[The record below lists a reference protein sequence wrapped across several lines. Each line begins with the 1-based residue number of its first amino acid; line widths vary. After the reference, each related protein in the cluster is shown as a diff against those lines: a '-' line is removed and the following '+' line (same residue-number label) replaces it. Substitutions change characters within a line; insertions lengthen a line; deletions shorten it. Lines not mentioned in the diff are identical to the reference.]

1 MILRTLTL
9 AAALAAVAAPALAQ
23 SSEPETVLGNYGL
36 SSWSF
41 SASAGTDNR
50 SKGISKTE
58 GEGFVGFSAEWTSA
72 SGLFYVSPAAET
84 IKSSIHSELEVELGA
99 GVRPEFMGFDLDIN
113 ATHKWQVDANPGTD
127 DSAWEFTGDV
137 KRSIGP
143 ASARLRLQYS
153 PDGFGATEA
162 WTWIEGRLGWEFTD
176 RLKGTA
182 AVGRREQD
190 NSVDYSA
197 WNVGVAYDLT
207 DDLEFDLRWYD
218 TDAGVPTETYDSALV
233 AAINVY
239 F

>member
-1 MILRTLTL
+1 MILRTLPL
-9 AAALAAVAAPALAQ
+9 AAVLAAVALPAFAQ
-23 SSEPETVLGNYGL
+23 NDPFNDPVVQASRDA
-36 SSWSF
+36 WSF
-41 SASAGTDNR
+41 SATAGTDNR
-50 SKGISKTE
+50 SKGLSKTE

-84 IKSSIHSELEVELGA
+84 IKSSLHSELEVELGA
-99 GVRPEFMGFDLDIN
+99 GIRPEFMGFDLDLN

-153 PDGFGATEA
+153 PDGFGGTEE
-162 WTWIEGRLGWEFTD
+162 WTWVEGRLGWEFTD
-176 RLKGTA
+176 RMKGTA

-197 WNVGVAYDLT
+197 WNAGITYDLT
-207 DDLEFDLRWYD
+207 DTLELDVRWYD
-218 TDAGVPTETYDSALV
+218 TDASVPTEQYDSALV
-233 AAINVY
+233 AVINVY

>member
-9 AAALAAVAAPALAQ
+9 VAALTALASPALAQ
-23 SSEPETVLGNYGL
+23 SSEPETVLANYG

-41 SASAGTDNR
+41 FGTAGTDNR

-72 SGLFYVSPAAET
+72 SGLFYVAPTTET
-84 IKSSIHSELEVELGA
+84 IKSSILSELEVDLAA
-99 GVRPEFMGFDLDIN
+99 GIRPEILGFDLDLS
-113 ATHKWQVDANPGTD
+113 AMHRWQVDANPAD
-127 DSAWEFTGDV
+127 DNTAWEFTGDI

-153 PDGFGATEA
+153 PDGIGGTKE
-162 WTWIEGRLGWEFTD
+162 WTWVEGRLGWEFTD

-182 AVGRREQD
+182 AVGRREQE

-197 WNVGVAYDLT
+197 WNAGITYDLT
-207 DDLEFDLRWYD
+207 DRLELDVRWYD

>member
-1 MILRTLTL
+1 MIRHFAL
-9 AAALAAVAAPALAQ
+9 AAALAAVAAPAFAQ
-23 SSEPETVLGNYGL
+23 SEPTEEILANYGT

-41 SASAGTDNR
+41 SGTAGTDNR
-50 SKGISKTE
+50 SKGVSKSD
-58 GEGFVGFSAEWTSA
+58 GEGFVGFAAEWTSE

-84 IKSSIHSELEVELGA
+84 IKSSIGSELEVEVGA
-99 GVRPEFMGFDLDIN
+99 GIRPEFLGFDLDLN
-113 ATHKWQVDANPGTD
+113 ATHKWQVDANPGAD

-153 PDGFGATEA
+153 PDGFGGTEE
-162 WTWIEGRLGWEFTD
+162 WTWVEGRLGWEFND

-197 WNVGVAYDLT
+197 WNAGVTYDLT
-207 DDLEFDLRWYD
+207 DKLELDVRWYD
-218 TDAGVPTETYDSALV
+218 NDAGVPTEQYDSALV
-233 AAINVY
+233 AVINVY